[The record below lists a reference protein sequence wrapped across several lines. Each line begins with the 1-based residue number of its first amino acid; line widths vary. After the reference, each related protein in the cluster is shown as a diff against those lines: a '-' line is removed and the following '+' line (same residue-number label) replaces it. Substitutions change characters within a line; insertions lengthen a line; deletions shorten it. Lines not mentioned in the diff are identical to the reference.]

1 MTREEQKRYKE
12 MKKYLDIKAKEC
24 FKKYNLK
31 KKSYMFYISKNEM
44 FCSVMLSLNEDRIAA
59 TFYSKPLWLD
69 DILWDILLMS
79 ENKKEPISLRSIGA
93 FTIQSPMKHEGRT
106 VEKTE
111 DIDDFVNKT
120 FKELVEL
127 SESYSEDDFL
137 KSYTSLNYQQE
148 VIHIIVLI
156 HNKEYQKALEILNA
170 KKIGS
175 FGVGGKCFSELAIEY
190 INGFLV

>member
-1 MTREEQKRYKE
+1 MTREEQKRCKE
-12 MKKYLDIKAKEC
+12 LKKYLDIKAKEC

-44 FCSVMLSLNEDRIAA
+44 FCSVTFSMGEDRIGAV
-59 TFYSKPLWLD
+59 FYSKPLWLD

-93 FTIQSPMKHEGRT
+93 FTIHSPMKYDGRT

-190 INGFLV
+190 INAFLV

>member
-1 MTREEQKRYKE
+1 
-12 MKKYLDIKAKEC
+12 
-24 FKKYNLK
+24 
-31 KKSYMFYISKNEM
+31 M

-120 FKELVEL
+120 FKNLTEL
-127 SESYSEDDFL
+127 SESCSEDDFL
-137 KSYTSLNYQQE
+137 KNYTSLNYQQE

-170 KKIGS
+170 KK
-175 FGVGGKCFSELAIEY
+175 
-190 INGFLV
+190 